1 MLVFLNSSWVCD
13 MFFLL
18 HSLFLIDVTFFC
30 QLSLTILTFFLYRV
44 ITDFFFNNK
53 NSEMP
58 IICMLDLL
66 CIPSAFPVMLEVLC
80 IQRPLLSAGRT
91 CFVRLDYLLLF
102 LNTFLSLFFCFASLL
117 LWYNIRTKS
126 NLGGASDLAYCFRT
140 QSSIIGELGAR
151 TQDRNQGRMWL
162 AGSLVGSCSANFL
175 IQLRATC
182 PGDGVAHSGLG
193 SPLSQTN
200 LIKTITQFFPGY
212 SRLCQVD
219 SANQGIN
226 IISLFIFLFF

>member
-1 MLVFLNSSWVCD
+1 

-18 HSLFLIDVTFFC
+18 HSLFLIDVTFFFFC
-30 QLSLTILTFFLYRV
+30 QLSLTILIFFLYRV
-44 ITDFFFNNK
+44 ITDFFLSNK

-58 IICMLDLL
+58 LICMLDLL

-91 CFVRLDYLLLF
+91 CFVRLDYFSLILSSHCSSALLLCCYD
-102 LNTFLSLFFCFASLL
+102 T
-117 LWYNIRTKS
+117 T
-126 NLGGASDLAYCFRT
+126 LGPKVTWVGGVSDLAYCFRT

-219 SANQGIN
+219 SVNQGIY

>member
-1 MLVFLNSSWVCD
+1 MWPFFFVSYHLQYWLFFCIELSQI
-13 MFFLL
+13 FLL
-18 HSLFLIDVTFFC
+18 S
-30 QLSLTILTFFLYRV
+30 
-44 ITDFFFNNK
+44 NK

-58 IICMLDLL
+58 LICMLDLL

-102 LNTFLSLFFCFASLL
+102 LNTFVSLFFCFASLL

-162 AGSLVGSCSANFL
+162 AGSLIGSCSANFL

-193 SPLSQTN
+193 APLSQTN
-200 LIKTITQFFPGY
+200 LIKTITQFSPGY

-219 SANQGIN
+219 SANQGIY